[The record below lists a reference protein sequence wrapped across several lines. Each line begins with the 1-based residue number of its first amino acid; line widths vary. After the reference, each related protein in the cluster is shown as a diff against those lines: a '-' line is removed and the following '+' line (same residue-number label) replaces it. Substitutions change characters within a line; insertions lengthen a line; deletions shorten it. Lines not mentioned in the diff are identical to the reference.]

1 MEDWSVGMFASV
13 VVMDSI
19 SGALLGVTSFFFLVR
34 GTGLG
39 GGAAA
44 GTRAAAAWARAV
56 PLPAAAVDAVAATA
70 AKMANLK
77 RGNVDQSQSSTSK
90 NGPPELKRRLS
101 RIPQLKLSV
110 VDNAAP
116 PGGQKETKKP
126 PYVCFVSHVLQV

>member
-44 GTRAAAAWARAV
+44 GLV
-56 PLPAAAVDAVAATA
+56 GLV
-70 AKMANLK
+70 
-77 RGNVDQSQSSTSK
+77 GGSSTCSA
-90 NGPPELKRRLS
+90 NRINHITEVINVNIDHEGFEFRL
-101 RIPQLKLSV
+101 RIPISV
-110 VDNAAP
+110 CKHFYK
-116 PGGQKETKKP
+116 GI
-126 PYVCFVSHVLQV
+126 S